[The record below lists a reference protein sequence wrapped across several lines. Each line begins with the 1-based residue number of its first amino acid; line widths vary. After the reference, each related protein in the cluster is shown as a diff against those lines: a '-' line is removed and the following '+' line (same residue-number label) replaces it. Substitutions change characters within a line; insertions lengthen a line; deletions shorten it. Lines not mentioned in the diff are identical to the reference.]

1 MMNTNAKSLNKILAN
16 NIQQY
21 IKKIMH
27 HNETISRMQRRI
39 QPLLVNQSM
48 SYTILTKCKIKII
61 RPFQYM
67 QKKHLKK
74 FHNYD

>member
-27 HNETISRMQRRI
+27 HNENYFKNAKKN